1 MVIVVAIGQLIG
13 KGNTAEVYLW
23 GNSDVIKIFDQHI
36 PERLIKNEYDT
47 NLQIQYLQLPSPMAK
62 GIIEV
67 EGKKGII
74 YKKLEG
80 ENLTN
85 LLTRNPF
92 AIKKNAKLFSQLH
105 FQIHQK
111 DGNNLPKQI
120 EYLIRNIQMTDL
132 LTNEEKQSICQYLCS
147 LPEGNQVCHGDFHP
161 DNILV
166 SKDQVKVID
175 WMTGSSGN
183 PLGDIAKA
191 FIIIK
196 YAYLPK
202 SMPNLTRML
211 LEVFRDYF
219 CKYYLEEYE
228 KLAGISREEIEKWN
242 LPIMASRLSEAIH
255 PDEKKVLLHVIRS
268 QYKEYIHN

>member
-1 MVIVVAIGQLIG
+1 MVVVLSVGKLIG

-23 GNSDVIKIFDQHI
+23 GKNDVIKIFNQCI
-36 PERLIKNEYDT
+36 PEGLIKNEYDT

-92 AIKKNAKLFSQLH
+92 SIKKNAKLFSQLH

-111 DGNNLPKQI
+111 DGNYLPKQK
-120 EYLIRNIQMTDL
+120 EYLMKNIQMTDL
-132 LTNEEKQSICQYLCS
+132 LTNEEKQSICEYLRS

-166 SKDQVKVID
+166 SNDQVKVID

-183 PLGDIAKA
+183 PIGDIAKT

-202 SMPNLTRML
+202 SMPNLIRMF
-211 LEVFRDYF
+211 LEVLRDYF
-219 CKYYLEEYE
+219 CKYYLKEYE
-228 KLAGISREEIEKWN
+228 KQTGISMEEIEKWT
-242 LPIMASRLSEAIH
+242 LPIMASRLAEDVH
-255 PDEKKVLLHVIRS
+255 PDEKKVLLHAVRS
-268 QYKEYIHN
+268 RYKDYIHN